1 METKISLVIHG
12 LDISLR
18 FFLEARLS
26 GAYLLRQ
33 VLKVDT
39 KLSNYKSI
47 LSEEVSLFALKNA
60 SSASCESILNQS
72 QLN

>member
-1 METKISLVIHG
+1 MEIKIPLVIQG
-12 LDISLR
+12 LDSNLR

-33 VLKVDT
+33 LLKADT

-47 LSEEVSLFALKNA
+47 WSEEEVHLHLKMLRWPIVSPF
-60 SSASCESILNQS
+60 
-72 QLN
+72 